1 MRARTYEATTTP
13 QLAIDDLEEPVT
25 RHQQSFERLSRVLEC
40 IADHEIGNA
49 ISSVREFRAGNQ
61 LTGTKERL
69 ASLFADLE
77 QDELTWL
84 EMVLCVR
91 AQQAGRDMAWR
102 RFAESSHRE
111 LVAFY
116 R

>member
-1 MRARTYEATTTP
+1 M
-13 QLAIDDLEEPVT
+13 T

-61 LTGTKERL
+61 LTGTKERF
-69 ASLFADLE
+69 ASLLADLE